1 MDIKDAL
8 AINSNGEIIDSFEH
22 DLDLE
27 EYLVVDL
34 FCLKGLLKNIFSI
47 KKNSIKVCFKVFFK
61 SKYCRSTSSLAS
73 FLNLSIFDLYKT
85 LDEIPQ
91 RLDLENTP
99 KNLKIIILLT
109 TLK

>member
-8 AINSNGEIIDSFEH
+8 AINSNGEIIDFFEH
-22 DLDLE
+22 DLGLE
-27 EYLVVDL
+27 EYLVIDL

-73 FLNLSIFDLYKT
+73 FLNLSIFDLYRVF
-85 LDEIPQ
+85 DDISQRSNFEI
-91 RLDLENTP
+91 DS
-99 KNLKIIILLT
+99 KNSKIILLLT
-109 TLK
+109 TVK

>member
-8 AINSNGEIIDSFEH
+8 AINSNGEIIDSFEQ

-47 KKNSIKVCFKVFFK
+47 KKI
-61 SKYCRSTSSLAS
+61 
-73 FLNLSIFDLYKT
+73 
-85 LDEIPQ
+85 Q
-91 RLDLENTP
+91 
-99 KNLKIIILLT
+99 
-109 TLK
+109 